1 MSCIGFRSPQQRV
14 LLRASTR
21 DDVPSSVASPDV
33 RCRHDSRRWTG
44 STPRDYRR
52 PDLVG
57 ARCSSTGTVAA
68 VAVRDVAMPTT
79 FVATMMAIPATSW
92 ASRD

>member
-21 DDVPSSVASPDV
+21 DDVASPFASPDV
-33 RCRHDSRRWTG
+33 RCRHDFRRWTG

-52 PDLVG
+52 LDLVE

-68 VAVRDVAMPTT
+68 VAVRDVAMPAT
-79 FVATMMAIPATSW
+79 FVAAMMAIPVISW
-92 ASRD
+92 AASD